1 MCQLTCLPSVVY
13 IYMYI
18 SCVCPLVH
26 LSVWGFIKYL
36 TWLYRPVPKF
46 NRKIVESETISIP
59 LTHIWLTLLSWHRH
73 FNKKWRVYWI
83 SIAFTY
89 KPGATRG
96 RFKIFLVTCLMI
108 ILWHVWDR
116 VSKLSYRNW
125 LYIWVTWR
133 VSYKK
138 QELLTLCE
146 LPSSSRLFSGV
157 CVAHLL
163 IFVLSDY
170 ATLRSYF
177 RYDYCIKT
185 MFGSCLPPVVCIQ
198 WTLMSYLGHFCLLAH
213 SGVFLCLYYG
223 KQ

>member
-1 MCQLTCLPSVVY
+1 VQANKNDLNKTWAFIVYKQLEVNTNRSSFLCGNRNGSKNVK
-13 IYMYI
+13 
-18 SCVCPLVH
+18 SH
-26 LSVWGFIKYL
+26 NRTTQKL
-36 TWLYRPVPKF
+36 TDEQHRPHWKDVM
-46 NRKIVESETISIP
+46 NS
-59 LTHIWLTLLSWHRH
+59 
-73 FNKKWRVYWI
+73 
-83 SIAFTY
+83 
-89 KPGATRG
+89 GA
-96 RFKIFLVTCLMI
+96 MI

-170 ATLRSYF
+170 ATSRSYF
-177 RYDYCIKT
+177 RYDYRIKT
-185 MFGSCLPPVVCIQ
+185 MIGSCLPPVPASDK
-198 WTLMSYLGHFCLLAH
+198 TPAMLLIYTIN
-213 SGVFLCLYYG
+213 SGKIVLIHGLRHVIIWS
-223 KQ
+223 